1 MHNNIKPGT
10 LVHVNYVGH
19 EKIGMFLSYDPI
31 EKVLTRPLPTCN
43 VLVGE
48 KIRRVWIDLVKP
60 VEEEK

>member
-1 MHNNIKPGT
+1 MIKPGT
-10 LVHVNYVGH
+10 LVHVDFLMQQ
-19 EKIGMFLSYDPI
+19 KIGMFLSYDPI
-31 EKVLTRPLPTCN
+31 EKVPPPTLPTCN